1 MSLRFRVLYGVI
13 VLVALV
19 LVGGSISGL
28 MRALAEGHGHGP
40 KNFPLQCFDC
50 HFPHDLVDEPQC
62 FSCHGSGG
70 APELDCFD
78 CHGRH
83 QPNRPPDL
91 SDERNC
97 FRCHE
102 GG

>member
-1 MSLRFRVLYGVI
+1 MSLRSKVLYGVM
-13 VLVALV
+13 VLAALV
-19 LVGGSISGL
+19 LVGSSISEL
-28 MRALAEGHGHGP
+28 MQARAGSHGP
-40 KNFPLQCFDC
+40 KKFPLQCFDC

-78 CHGRH
+78 CHGPH
-83 QPNRPPDL
+83 QPDRPPDL
-91 SDERNC
+91 SDEQNC